1 MIKRISV
8 WDVLK
13 DGALLKQVQNGTQ
26 GITWKFS
33 EDEWRREHENA

>member
-8 WDVLK
+8 WDLLK
-13 DGALLKQVQNGTQ
+13 DDKLLKQVQNGTQ

-33 EDEWRREHENA
+33 EDEWLEGHENA